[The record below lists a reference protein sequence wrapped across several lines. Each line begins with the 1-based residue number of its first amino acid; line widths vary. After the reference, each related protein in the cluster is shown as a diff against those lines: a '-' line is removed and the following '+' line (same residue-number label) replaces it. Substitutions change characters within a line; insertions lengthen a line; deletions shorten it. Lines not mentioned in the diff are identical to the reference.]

1 MLRIT
6 PPRVVYLLGSSIL
19 FYLVF
24 KIFASNTTHIHN
36 CDLSHEYLENLDD
49 MVAKV
54 HSVLDKL
61 SLTHALCYESLV
73 GQVRLGRNLPWE
85 ESGYFC
91 VLNEEIV
98 KYDENFIGNSFH
110 RAGLSIA
117 YDSAEGRYLVSRRDR
132 EGAGLVKLVVF
143 SQEKELQEVMEKTY
157 HRVGWKRRILPAN
170 CEFSPSLDCFPA
182 RLMEQ
187 PLAAAKFGS
196 AGMIPVP
203 NEQFEILKYHFP
215 ETWWKDTKPN
225 NC

>member
-1 MLRIT
+1 MLRVT
-6 PPRVVYLLGSSIL
+6 PPRVVYLLGFSIL
-19 FYLVF
+19 FYLIF
-24 KIFASNTTHIHN
+24 KIFASNTSPIPN

-54 HSVLDKL
+54 HSVLKSL

-98 KYDENFIGNSFH
+98 KYDENFIGNNFH
-110 RAGLSIA
+110 RVGLSIA
-117 YDSAEGRYLVSRRDR
+117 YDSAEGRYLVSRQDR
-132 EGAGLVKLVVF
+132 ESVGLVKLVVF

-182 RLMEQ
+182 RLMEP
-187 PLAAAKFGS
+187 PLASAKFGS

-215 ETWWKDTKPN
+215 KTWWKNTKPN